1 MTALKTNLGRITQ
14 IIGPVIDV
22 TFSPK
27 KLPNIYNALEIT
39 AKDESGNDVKI
50 VAEVQQLLGDN
61 LVRAVSMSAT
71 DGLQRGMTVVDTGAA
86 LSVPVGKTILGRI
99 FNVL

>member
-27 KLPNIYNALEIT
+27 KLPNIYNSLEIT

-61 LVRAVSMSAT
+61 LVRAVSMSNGWFT
-71 DGLQRGMTVVDTGAA
+71 TWNDSCRYWGSTFCTSR
-86 LSVPVGKTILGRI
+86 
-99 FNVL
+99 

>member
-27 KLPNIYNALEIT
+27 KLPNIYNSLEIT

-61 LVRAVSMSAT
+61 LVRACLLYTSPSPR
-71 DGLQRGMTVVDTGAA
+71 DQRGSRMPSSA
-86 LSVPVGKTILGRI
+86 
-99 FNVL
+99 